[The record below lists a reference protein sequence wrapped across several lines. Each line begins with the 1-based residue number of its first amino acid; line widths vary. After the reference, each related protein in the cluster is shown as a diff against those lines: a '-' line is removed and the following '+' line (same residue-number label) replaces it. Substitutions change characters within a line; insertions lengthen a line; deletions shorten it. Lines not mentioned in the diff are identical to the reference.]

1 MSVTGTSKGRLDEL
15 IRDLPYIVPD
25 MSSNEAILSFLQNE
39 HPAIQSLMEKIE
51 EIYGVTGDELIAEL
65 RRR

>member
-1 MSVTGTSKGRLDEL
+1 MDEL
-15 IRDLPYIVPD
+15 ISDLPNIFPSL
-25 MSSNEAILSFLQNE
+25 SSNEDILSVLQSG
-39 HPAIQSLMEKIE
+39 HPEIQSLMAKIE